1 MPAGGP
7 LRRSFGSTFA
17 ATPWAPPLKAGLQR
31 ADISPVGVQIAGE
44 APAQQ
49 AEARPATKRRDP
61 RSRAGAALVVLAA
74 LLFVGHGLRTI
85 GAPFGDSH
93 DGRNAGVWAAGS
105 RNLRESGP
113 AASRLGTR
121 SPENGVYANHPP
133 LIYVETAMAEAV
145 GLGSRAATR
154 APAWL
159 GSLAVIVLLGR
170 LLRERG
176 LRGPAVGVALLLAA
190 ATPMFLV
197 YGTML
202 DTPVTSLPFGA
213 GLLLLWERARR
224 GDQVHPV
231 VAGVV
236 AALAVLAGWQ
246 SVALAVLVGAWALV
260 RVLRRTGRNG
270 ELGFTL
276 GTAAGGVLLM
286 AWLLWAF
293 GGTLRPLVDQFLFR
307 TGRSGQG
314 VSVGAVFAGE
324 RRDLL
329 TMFGPIALL
338 AGAGVLA
345 GLANA
350 RTRGVVG
357 LALAVTLPYPFVFRA
372 AAVNHDYWGYWFLL
386 PVAVGLAAGGD
397 VLLRWWAAW
406 GRPQIVPIIGASL
419 VAAVLVVGAVTAP
432 STAEVRKLR
441 GFSAARALEGRS
453 LPEGQPVAR
462 YAGAVGEPATWLGWT
477 TGRRAELVPAS
488 QYEAVAGAAPAELVL
503 VGEVRCVAGADHR
516 SYELRPASSLLDRPP
531 AIQPCP

>member
-1 MPAGGP
+1 MA
-7 LRRSFGSTFA
+7 
-17 ATPWAPPLKAGLQR
+17 
-31 ADISPVGVQIAGE
+31 VQIAGV

-49 AEARPATKRRDP
+49 GEARPGTEPRRP
-61 RSRAGAALVVLAA
+61 RARAGTALVVLAA
-74 LLFVGHGLRTI
+74 LLFMGHGLRTI

-105 RNLRESGP
+105 RSLRESGP
-113 AASRLGTR
+113 AASRLGTH

-133 LIYVETAMAEAV
+133 LLYVETAVAEAV

-159 GSLAVIVLLGR
+159 GSLAVLVLLGM

-176 LRGPAVGVALLLAA
+176 LRATAVGVALLLAA

-224 GDQVHPV
+224 GDRVHPIRV
-231 VAGVV
+231 GVV

-246 SVALAVLVGAWALV
+246 SLALAFLVGGWALV
-260 RVLRRTGRNG
+260 RVLRRTGGRA
-270 ELGFTL
+270 ELGFTV
-276 GTAAGGVLLM
+276 GAAAGGALLL

-293 GGTLRPLVDQFLFR
+293 GGTLRPLLDQFLFR
-307 TGRSGQG
+307 TGRSGAG
-314 VSVGAVFAGE
+314 VTLGEVFAGE

-345 GLANA
+345 GLRNA
-350 RTRGVVG
+350 RTRGLVG

-372 AAVNHDYWGYWFLL
+372 AAVNHDYWGYWLLL
-386 PVAVGLAAGGD
+386 PVAVGLAAGAD

-406 GRPQIVPIIGASL
+406 ERPQIVPILGASL
-419 VAAVLVVGAVTAP
+419 VAALLVGGAVAAP
-432 STAEVRKLR
+432 ATAEVRKLR
-441 GFSAARALEGRS
+441 GFSAAQPLEGRS

-462 YAGAVGEPATWLGWT
+462 YAGAVGEPATWLGWA

-488 QYEAVAGAAPAELVL
+488 QYEAVARAAPAELVL
-503 VGEVRCVAGADHR
+503 MGEVRCVAGADHR

-531 AIQPCP
+531 VIRPCP